1 MSHRK
6 ARNLVMRA
14 AWVATCVLFTFSTL
28 GCSRRV
34 FGNQAIGGYAYCNAA
49 AEAPEAVVQSMEI
62 FVRRSPS
69 NPTFV
74 ELDIRLESVLQPG
87 ALVSVYLANQSGHFR
102 EIERQM
108 SIDAGKEEFLGML
121 PDTLYESFDVIVVT
135 PFGSGESFL
144 DAKEYDS
151 AVCYLPR
158 LGDGLDQFGN
168 PVGG

>member
-1 MSHRK
+1 
-6 ARNLVMRA
+6 MRA
-14 AWVATCVLFTFSTL
+14 AWVATCVLFAFSTL

-102 EIERQM
+102 ELERQM
-108 SIDAGKEEFLGML
+108 SIDAGEEYFLGTL
-121 PDTLYESFDVIVVT
+121 PDTLYESFDFIVVT
-135 PFGSGESFL
+135 PFAPGESFL
-144 DAKEYDS
+144 DASGDS
-151 AVCYLPR
+151 AARCYRPL